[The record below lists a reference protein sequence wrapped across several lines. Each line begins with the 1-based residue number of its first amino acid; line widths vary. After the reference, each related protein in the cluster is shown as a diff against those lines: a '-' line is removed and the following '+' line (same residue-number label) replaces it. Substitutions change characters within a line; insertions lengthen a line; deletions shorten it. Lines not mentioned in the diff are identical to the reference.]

1 MKITEIISMVED
13 QAQDDILKVLKG
25 FIACGYDLDMKS
37 MGNLALSL
45 ENNGLATWQMDE
57 DLALISYINTWC
69 SRFHQKYQ
77 NFSPSEFCSCMF
89 TFSVKDIEVLKDK
102 TEEEIRSRLCLIK
115 GLNGLVC
122 SYIAPMVNFDSKQG
136 LSKELSQFKSFLLT
150 TWKVDMLRSILNATT
165 EKSDDEPPIIT
176 ITLDPIAN
184 IHKGT
189 DDIAT
194 TWFYQSFVIVTQNP
208 SSSLCI
214 SSPTSEDP
222 QFPLL
227 IKLSGEDV
235 QGNSGS
241 FRHFLNRIIVELHST
256 SIPILMP
263 YMGNGPLKG
272 MFILRPAAAGQQQ
285 ILTQKFLEYFGQII
299 GMAVRSRIPLP
310 LGIAPIFWKCLA
322 NESITDQDV
331 IHVDPDLEVYLN
343 ELETA
348 SSNPEVFE
356 AFLEHHQYPA
366 FAHHSITGEEAELC
380 PGGKNMA
387 LTYENCMDYVKKM
400 RRFRRREIVC
410 KDQIASIV
418 TGLSTILPWRFI
430 EGFFTGD
437 ELQALV
443 CGAEDTDLHILKKH
457 TIYQVGL
464 SEDDRHIQDFWQ
476 ILFSLNSKQKKM
488 FIKFACN
495 QERIPLPDY
504 GEDLPPPFP
513 MKIAPA
519 DSRDETQDNL
529 LIRAETCIFM
539 LKIPRYSTYDVMKEK
554 LIYSIFSADDPL
566 SG

>member
-1 MKITEIISMVED
+1 MVEN
-13 QAQDDILKVLKG
+13 QAQDDLLKVLKG
-25 FIACGYDLDMKS
+25 FFACGYDLDMKS
-37 MGNLALSL
+37 MGNLTLSL
-45 ENNGLATWQMDE
+45 ESGSTPAIWNMEE
-57 DLALISYINTWC
+57 DLALITYINTWC

-102 TEEEIRSRLCLIK
+102 TEEEIRSRLCLIQ

-122 SYIAPMVNFDSKQG
+122 SYVAPMVNFDSKQG
-136 LSKELSQFKSFLLT
+136 LSKELSHFKSFLLS
-150 TWKVDMLRSILNATT
+150 TWKIDMLRLILNATT
-165 EKSDDEPPIIT
+165 EKSDDEQPVIT

-214 SSPTSEDP
+214 SGPTSEDP

-272 MFILRPAAAGQQQ
+272 MFILRPAGSSQQQ

-299 GMAVRSRIPLP
+299 GMAVRSRVPLP
-310 LGIAPIFWKCLA
+310 LGIAPVFWKCLA
-322 NESITDQDV
+322 NESIPDQDV
-331 IHVDPDLEVYLN
+331 TNMDPDLEVYLN
-343 ELETA
+343 ELEA
-348 SSNPEVFE
+348 VSSSEVFE
-356 AFLEHHQYPA
+356 AFLEHHQYPV
-366 FAHHSITGEEAELC
+366 FVHHSVTGEEAELC
-380 PGGKNMA
+380 PGGKNIA
-387 LTYENCMDYVKKM
+387 LTYDNRMDYISDI

-410 KDQIASIV
+410 KDQINSIV

-430 EGFFTGD
+430 EGCFTGD
-437 ELQALV
+437 ELQAFI
-443 CGAEDTDLHILKKH
+443 CGAEDADLHILKKH

-495 QERIPLPDY
+495 QERIPLPDF

-519 DSRDETQDNL
+519 DSRDDPQDNL